1 MPPSVSLKNS
11 KKEKTRKAHLMQNQE
26 TYYKEVSKKTKEET
40 NYSKRTKLQ
49 KKTRASIPWNSPP
62 LMLRSRRS
70 LAGRSVSRRRRTM
83 SPIPDR
89 NPSSG

>member
-40 NYSKRTKLQ
+40 N
-49 KKTRASIPWNSPP
+49 
-62 LMLRSRRS
+62 
-70 LAGRSVSRRRRTM
+70 
-83 SPIPDR
+83 
-89 NPSSG
+89 